1 MRRPGGVPLWTVWA
15 VAFAAAT
22 AIGVVD
28 ALPLDAPGPGLDA
41 ATLARTL
48 ARDLLP
54 WYGWAA
60 LAPLVVMLAE
70 RVPLASAPLW
80 RSTLVHLAAGLGLSA
95 LKLVLLAPLSAALY
109 GWGPA
114 GADAWGGVRWLL
126 ANRLLTNLV
135 MYAFAATAATAALAR
150 RDARERALAA
160 SRLEAELARAE
171 LQLLRAQLEPHFLFN
186 ALNAVAA
193 YLRVDPPLAERMLA
207 RVSELLRLVLKLS
220 AADDVSLGE
229 EIALAERYAEVHRMR
244 FGDGL
249 AFRLDAPAEVH
260 AARVPGVVLQ
270 PLLENAFRHAAA
282 GRAGGGE
289 VSVRARRE
297 DGRLV
302 LTVANTDSGDGAAP
316 PDEGSGSTVGLAN
329 TRARLERLYGPAAR
343 LTLRRGEEGTVA
355 EIVMPWRTAEGEG
368 R

>member
-1 MRRPGGVPLWTVWA
+1 VPLRTVWL

-22 AIGVVD
+22 AVGVVD
-28 ALPLDAPGPGLDA
+28 ALPLDAPGPALGA
-41 ATLARTL
+41 AAVARTL

-60 LAPLVVMLAE
+60 LAPLVVVLAA
-70 RVPLASAPLW
+70 RVPLASIPLW
-80 RSTLVHLAAGLGLSA
+80 RSTLVHLAAGIGLSA
-95 LKLVLLAPLSAALY
+95 LKLVLLAPLTAVLY
-109 GWGPA
+109 GWGDA
-114 GADAWGGVRWLL
+114 GTDAWGGVRWLL
-126 ANRLLTNLV
+126 AHRLLTNGV

-150 RDARERALAA
+150 RDARERTLAA

-193 YLRVDPPLAERMLA
+193 YVRVDPPLAERMLA
-207 RVSELLRLVLKLS
+207 RVSELLRLVLRLC

-229 EIALAERYAEVHRMR
+229 EMALAERYAEVHRMR

-249 AFRLDAPAEVH
+249 AFRLDAPPEVH
-260 AARVPGVVLQ
+260 AARVPGVILQ
-270 PLLENAFRHAAA
+270 PLVENALRHAAA
-282 GRAGGGE
+282 GGE

-302 LTVANTDSGDGAAP
+302 LTVSNAHGGPAAADG
-316 PDEGSGSTVGLAN
+316 GSGSAVGLAN

-343 LTLRRGEEGTVA
+343 LTLRREEAATVA
-355 EIVMPWRTAEGEG
+355 EIVLPWRVAEGGG

>member
-1 MRRPGGVPLWTVWA
+1 MKPAGGVPLRTVWA
-15 VAFAAAT
+15 VAFAVAT

-28 ALPLDAPGPGLDA
+28 ALPLDAPGPALDA
-41 ATLARTL
+41 AAVAAAL

-60 LAPLVVMLAE
+60 LAPLVVMLAA

-95 LKLVLLAPLSAALY
+95 LKLVLLAPVTAALY

-114 GADAWGGVRWLL
+114 GTDAWGGLRWLL

-135 MYAFAATAATAALAR
+135 MYGFAATAATAALAR

-193 YLRVDPPLAERMLA
+193 YVRVDPPLAERMLA
-207 RVSELLRLVLKLS
+207 RVSELLRLVLRLS

-270 PLLENAFRHAAA
+270 PLVENAFRHGAQ
-282 GRAGGGE
+282 GGE

-297 DGRLV
+297 GARLV
-302 LTVANTDSGDGAAP
+302 LTVTNTDAVDGSAP
-316 PDEGSGSTVGLAN
+316 PDEGSGSTLGLAN
-329 TRARLERLYGPAAR
+329 TRARLERLYGADAR
-343 LTLRRGEEGTVA
+343 LTLRCAEASTVA
-355 EIVMPWRTAEGEG
+355 EIVLPYRVAAEGNG

>member
-1 MRRPGGVPLWTVWA
+1 VPLPTVWG

-28 ALPLDAPGPGLDA
+28 ALPLDAPGHAPGGGA
-41 ATLARTL
+41 IWRALAQ
-48 ARDLLP
+48 DLLP

-95 LKLVLLAPLSAALY
+95 LKLVLLAPVTAALY
-109 GWGPA
+109 GWGAA
-114 GADAWGGVRWLL
+114 GTDTWGGVRWLL
-126 ANRLLTNLV
+126 ENRLLTNLV
-135 MYAFAATAATAALAR
+135 MYGFAATAATAALAR
-150 RDARERALAA
+150 RDARER
-160 SRLEAELARAE
+160 ARAE

-220 AADDVSLGE
+220 AADDVSLEE

-249 AFRLDAPAEVH
+249 AFRLDAPADVH

-270 PLLENAFRHAAA
+270 PLVENAFRHAAPLD
-282 GRAGGGE
+282 GRGGE
-289 VSVRARRE
+289 VSVRARR
-297 DGRLV
+297 DGTRLV
-302 LTVANTDSGDGAAP
+302 LTVSNTHSVDGAGT
-316 PDEGSGSTVGLAN
+316 PDEGSGSALGLAN
-329 TRARLERLYGPAAR
+329 TRARLARLYGADAR
-343 LTLRRGEEGTVA
+343 LTLRREEEATVA
-355 EIVMPWRTAEGEG
+355 EIVLPWRTAAEGDG

>member
-1 MRRPGGVPLWTVWA
+1 MRAPGGVPLRTVWL

-22 AIGVVD
+22 AVGVVD
-28 ALPLDAPGPGLDA
+28 ALPLDAPGPALGA
-41 ATLARTL
+41 AAARTL

-60 LAPLVVMLAE
+60 LAPLVVMLAA
-70 RVPLASAPLW
+70 RVPLASPPLW
-80 RSTLVHLAAGLGLSA
+80 RSTLVHLAAGIGLSA
-95 LKLVLLAPLSAALY
+95 LKLVLLAPLTAVLY
-109 GWGPA
+109 GWGDA
-114 GADAWGGVRWLL
+114 GTDAWGGVRWLL
-126 ANRLLTNLV
+126 AHRLLTNVV

-193 YLRVDPPLAERMLA
+193 YVRVDPPLAERMLA
-207 RVSELLRLVLKLS
+207 RVSELLRLVLRLS
-220 AADDVSLGE
+220 AVDDVSLAE
-229 EIALAERYAEVHRMR
+229 EMALAERYAEVHRMR

-249 AFRLDAPAEVH
+249 AFHVDAPPEVH
-260 AARVPGVVLQ
+260 AARVPGMILQ
-270 PLLENAFRHAAA
+270 PLVENALRHAAA
-282 GRAGGGE
+282 GGE
-289 VSVRARRE
+289 VSVRARRD

-302 LTVANTDSGDGAAP
+302 LAVSNSHDGSTA
-316 PDEGSGSTVGLAN
+316 DGGSGSAVGLAN

-343 LTLRRGEEGTVA
+343 LTLRREEEATVA
-355 EIVMPWRTAEGEG
+355 EIVLPWRVAEGGG